1 MAEVPVFAVVGHPNE
16 GKSSVVSTLTEDDL
30 VPISSVP
37 GETRVCTPYA
47 IRIDGE
53 TLVRF
58 IDTPG
63 FQMPVQ
69 TLRWMHNYSG
79 PAEEML
85 ADFIRTHEG
94 DPRFS
99 DDCELLRP
107 LLDNAG
113 IVYVVDGSRP
123 LRANDEAEMEIL
135 RLTGRPRMAVINPK
149 ADETSYVAEWK
160 AAFAKTFNANLQ
172 FNAHRATFHERITL
186 LQALQYIEQDWGRPL
201 ARVVEALRDDWH
213 GRLEASADAI
223 LHLLEESLTLTLAD
237 ISEGEDE
244 SARQRL
250 HDKLVADFQVRL
262 SDLEQKC
269 WKNLKARF
277 LHNKFNA
284 DLVAETVVDKDLFA
298 AETWQVLGLTRNQL
312 SLALATAGA
321 AFGAAMDGAAAGT
334 TFGIFTLGG
343 GLAGGL
349 AGWSG
354 TRPLSRLKVDLG
366 PFTRELGGCRV
377 QVGPLRNPQLMFVLL
392 DRALI
397 YFQCVSNWAHARREE
412 TAVALPEGKQGMTAG
427 WPVER
432 RRLFEK
438 FQIALQK
445 GYSDKVDALKPKL
458 RAVLLEVM
466 SQEPGPKED

>member
-16 GKSSVVSTLTEDDL
+16 GKSSVVSTLTEDDR
-30 VPISSVP
+30 VPVSAVP
-37 GETRVCTPYA
+37 GETLACTPYA
-47 IRIDGE
+47 IEVDGE
-53 TLVRF
+53 VLVRF

-63 FQMPVQ
+63 FQMPQQ
-69 TLRWMHNYSG
+69 TLRWMQQYTG
-79 PAEEML
+79 PPEQMTAE
-85 ADFIRTHEG
+85 FIRTHEG
-94 DPRFS
+94 DARFA

-107 LLDNAG
+107 VAQNAG

-123 LRANDEAEMEIL
+123 LRPNDQAEMEIL

-149 ADETSYVAEWK
+149 ADETAYLAEWK

-186 LQALQYIEQDWGRPL
+186 LKALQYIEQDWGRSL
-201 ARVVEALRDDWH
+201 ARVVSALQDDWRV
-213 GRLEASADAI
+213 RLEASADAV
-223 LHLLEESLTLTLAD
+223 LHLLDRALTLTLSET
-237 ISEGEDE
+237 SEGEDPA
-244 SARQRL
+244 ARQAVRDRL
-250 HDKLVADFQVRL
+250 IVAYQGKLNT
-262 SDLEQKC
+262 LEQEC
-269 WKNLKARF
+269 RKNLKARF

-284 DLVAETVVDKDLFA
+284 DLVAETVAAKDLFA
-298 AETWQVLGLTRNQL
+298 EETWQVLGLTRKQL
-312 SLALATAGA
+312 SLALAGAGA
-321 AFGAAMDGAAAGT
+321 AFGAAVDGAAAGT

-366 PFTRELGGCRV
+366 PFSRELGGCRV

-412 TAVALPEGKQGMTAG
+412 AALQLPEGKQGVTAG
-427 WPVER
+427 WDGSR
-432 RRLFEK
+432 RRMFEQ
-438 FQIALQK
+438 FQVALQK
-445 GYSDKVDALKPKL
+445 GYGDKAEALKPKL
-458 RAVLLEVM
+458 RAVLRDAM
-466 SQEPGPKED
+466 SAELSPREE